1 MLDWIASRYFLNIVV
16 HIFFHLETIG
26 GKKFDKKNF
35 AIFAMDKI
43 KKKKIKMFNLG
54 NLIL

>member
-1 MLDWIASRYFLNIVV
+1 MLDWIASRYCLNIVV
-16 HIFFHLETIG
+16 HILFHLETYG
-26 GKKFDKKNF
+26 GKKFNKKNF
-35 AIFAMDKI
+35 AIFEMDKI